1 MQTMKTNDIDNG
13 MLTYSLGEDV
23 IAFTTDRTVGRD
35 ADKIKEIIG
44 AKRNVPADALRF
56 TRPHQTHGDRI
67 MPVAE
72 EFFSLPDSTRKMLM
86 EGVDAVMT
94 NVPDTIIG
102 VSTADCIPVLVYDAE
117 HHAAAA
123 IHAGWRGTVQRIVL
137 KTMQQMV
144 QMYHTNPAMCKAAI
158 GPGISFASFEV
169 GDEVYNAFVEAQFPM
184 DTVAKQF
191 PVMTTNGQQPTTQ
204 EADNQITRQPDNQT
218 TKEPNNQTTKQLKW
232 HLDLKE
238 INRQLLLATGI
249 PAESI
254 TFSDIDTLTDTRFF
268 SARREQKGDV
278 KCGRIFS
285 GICFLK

>member
-1 MQTMKTNDIDNG
+1 MKRNDIDNG

-23 IAFTTDRTVGRD
+23 TAFTTDRTVGRD

-94 NVPDTIIG
+94 NVPDIIIG
-102 VSTADCIPVLVYDAE
+102 VSTADCIPVLVYDPE

-158 GPGISFASFEV
+158 GPGISLDSFEV
-169 GDEVYNAFVEAQFPM
+169 GDEVYNDFVEAQFPM
-184 DTVAKQF
+184 DTVAKQYH
-191 PVMTTNGQQPTTQ
+191 VMTTNGQQPTT
-204 EADNQITRQPDNQT
+204 TQPDNQT
-218 TKEPNNQTTKQLKW
+218 TKPLNNQTTKQLNNQTTKQLKW

-254 TFSDIDTLTDTRFF
+254 TVSDIDTLTDTRFF

-285 GICFLK
+285 GSVFLSNR